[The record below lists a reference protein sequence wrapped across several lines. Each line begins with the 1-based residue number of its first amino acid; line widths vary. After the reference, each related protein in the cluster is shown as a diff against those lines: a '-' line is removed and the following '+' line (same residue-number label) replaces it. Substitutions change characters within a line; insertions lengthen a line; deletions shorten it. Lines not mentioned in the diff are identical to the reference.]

1 MEIKLIS
8 EKNQWNDWLKM
19 TLKFSP
25 FTQSWEWGD
34 ILIAEELPTL
44 IEKAGFSVERFS
56 SVHDMYVEDNLCML
70 QEVHHNWDSLH
81 KQNGRE
87 STLLLKLLEWERFLF
102 QERYWTG
109 VVLYARKR

>member
-1 MEIKLIS
+1 MQTYASTVRIPKKIVDRTSSLLHSLEYS
-8 EKNQWNDWLKM
+8 H
-19 TLKFSP
+19 T
-25 FTQSWEWGD
+25 D